1 MGVPDLRE
9 LNLCLLG
16 SWVRRYSQGSG
27 KIWKMLIDH
36 KYNTRNPNLF
46 TYGEIGVSNFWK
58 GVLWAAKMA
67 KMGYRWKLEN
77 GTRIHF

>member
-1 MGVPDLRE
+1 
-9 LNLCLLG
+9 
-16 SWVRRYSQGSG
+16 
-27 KIWKMLIDH
+27 MLIDH
-36 KYNTRNPNLF
+36 KYNTRNPNLI